1 MSKEMLSYKNG
12 IRVKIK
18 ELEAVSNRLKRSIG
32 TVKNNKSSSSNDL
45 VIDNYTQKLE
55 AINDQLAEQKEDLR
69 KIEAGDVS
77 SFDEHVEQIKQL
89 TLTRNLEEKASN
101 KLVALKAKHRQK
113 KKDATYQKCRKENR
127 SNRWD
132 KKKYKIYYS
141 KFCRAVDSV
150 PDYMKENLK
159 KMPNNKGY
167 LWRGITVLGEMKP
180 VKDEPLML
188 FEKRYGVLTI
198 HKYFKVTKTIDG
210 EEMFLWKYEKHIKK
224 REGPPK
230 IEEIKYMK
238 RTNWSEP
245 PGAKPIEYASPSSQN
260 NRRGGNRRDT
270 RGGRRDNSRG
280 NRRDNSRGGNR
291 RDNSRGGGRSN
302 HKKRSLSGW

>member
-1 MSKEMLSYKNG
+1 MLSYKNG

-18 ELEAVSNRLKRSIG
+18 ELESVSNRLKRSIG
-32 TVKNNKSSSSNDL
+32 TVKNNKKSGSNDL

-55 AINDQLAEQKEDLR
+55 AVDEQLEDQKEELR
-69 KIEAGDVS
+69 KIETGDFS
-77 SFDEHVEQIKQL
+77 SFDEHMEQIKQL
-89 TLTRNLEEKASN
+89 TIAKNLEEKASN
-101 KLVALKAKHRQK
+101 KLVARKAIDRQK

-132 KKKYKIYYS
+132 KKKYAIYYS
-141 KFCRAVDSV
+141 KFCKAVDSV

-167 LWRGITVLGEMKP
+167 LWRGITVLGKMKP

-210 EEMFLWKYEKHIKK
+210 EELLLWKYEKHKK
-224 REGPPK
+224 QRDGPPE
-230 IEEIKYMK
+230 IEDIKYL
-238 RTNWSEP
+238 RRISWAEP
-245 PGAKPIEYASPSSQN
+245 PGGKPVEYASPSSQN
-260 NRRGGNRRDT
+260 NRRGGRRDN
-270 RGGRRDNSRG
+270 RGGRRDN
-280 NRRDNSRGGNR
+280 RGGR
-291 RDNSRGGGRSN
+291 RDNSRGGGRST
-302 HKKRSLSGW
+302 HKKRNLSGW

>member
-55 AINDQLAEQKEDLR
+55 AIDEQLEDQREELR
-69 KIEAGDVS
+69 KIEAGDFS

-89 TLTRNLEEKASN
+89 TIARNLEEKASN
-101 KLVALKAKHRQK
+101 KLVATKAKNRQK

-132 KKKYKIYYS
+132 KKKYRIYYS

-198 HKYFKVTKTIDG
+198 NKYFKVTKTIDG
-210 EEMFLWKYEKHIKK
+210 EEMLLWKYEKHKK
-224 REGPPK
+224 QRDGPPK
-230 IEEIKYMK
+230 IEDIKYMK
-238 RTNWSEP
+238 RTNWAEP

-260 NRRGGNRRDT
+260 NRRGGRRDN

-280 NRRDNSRGGNR
+280 NRRDNSRGNR

-302 HKKRSLSGW
+302 HKKRNLSGW